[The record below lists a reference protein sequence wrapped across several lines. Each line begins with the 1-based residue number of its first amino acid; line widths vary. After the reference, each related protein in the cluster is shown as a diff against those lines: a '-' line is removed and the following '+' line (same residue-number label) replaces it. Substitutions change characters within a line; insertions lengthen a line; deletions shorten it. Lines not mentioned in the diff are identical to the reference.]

1 MKYAAIIEYTPD
13 TAKTAQARTAHREY
27 LKGLQQSGN
36 FVVGGPF
43 AGDIGALIVYEAETP
58 EQVEVF
64 LREDPFYE
72 QGVFISWIIRP
83 WKIVMVTPGL
93 LTPA

>member
-13 TAKTAQARTAHREY
+13 TAKTAQVRTAHREY
-27 LKGLQQSGN
+27 LKGLQQTGN

-43 AGDIGALIVYEAETP
+43 AGDTGALIVYEAETP

-64 LREDPFYE
+64 LREDPFAL
-72 QGVFISWIIRP
+72 QGVFVSWTIKS
-83 WKIVMVTPGL
+83 WKIVMSTPAL
-93 LTPA
+93 LTP

>member
-13 TAKTAQARTAHREY
+13 TAKTAQVRPAHREY

-43 AGDIGALIVYEAETP
+43 GGDTGALIVYEAETP
-58 EQVEVF
+58 EQVEGF
-64 LREDPFYE
+64 LREDPFAQ
-72 QGVFISWIIRP
+72 QGVFVSWTIKS
-83 WKIVMVTPGL
+83 WKIVMATPAL
-93 LTPA
+93 LTP

>member
-13 TAKTAQARTAHREY
+13 TAKTAAVRPAHREY

-43 AGDIGALIVYEAETP
+43 GGDIGALIVYEAETP

-64 LREDPFYE
+64 LREDPFFQ
-72 QGVFISWIIRP
+72 QGVFISWTIRS
-83 WKIVMVTPGL
+83 WKIVMATPEL
-93 LTPA
+93 LTP